1 MANYALAAVRKG
13 QIAVQGKKRI
23 EFDLNRP
30 CNQPTS
36 AGSQNFGERIIDFVF
51 LSERDDAILVHG
63 VTLLLG
69 DLGGLVTN
77 PVTPPSS
84 PRHPVS
90 RIALTE
96 PANHRLR
103 FIRAFLL
110 IVGVYLRSQASSS
123 VQNFAHPRRET
134 RRFERL
140 FKESKRRRFRLGIDE
155 SRH

>member
-1 MANYALAAVRKG
+1 LHFDRANPGLDRANRIMSVANDALAAVRKG
-13 QIAVQGKKRI
+13 QIGVRGKKRI

-69 DLGGLVTN
+69 DSGGLVTN

-90 RIALTE
+90 HIAHGPTRE
-96 PANHRLR
+96 GGDSYDNS
-103 FIRAFLL
+103 I
-110 IVGVYLRSQASSS
+110 Q
-123 VQNFAHPRRET
+123 ET
-134 RRFERL
+134 RDSPQR
-140 FKESKRRRFRLGIDE
+140 
-155 SRH
+155 

>member
-69 DLGGLVTN
+69 YWAVRSPTPLRRLLH
-77 PVTPPSS
+77 PVTQF
-84 PRHPVS
+84 
-90 RIALTE
+90 
-96 PANHRLR
+96 PA
-103 FIRAFLL
+103 
-110 IVGVYLRSQASSS
+110 
-123 VQNFAHPRRET
+123 
-134 RRFERL
+134 
-140 FKESKRRRFRLGIDE
+140 
-155 SRH
+155 

>member
-1 MANYALAAVRKG
+1 MSVANYALAAVRKG
-13 QIAVQGKKRI
+13 QIGVRGKKRI

-30 CNQPTS
+30 CNQPAS

-69 DLGGLVTN
+69 NSGGLVTN

-90 RIALTE
+90 SIAPT
-96 PANHRLR
+96 AT
-103 FIRAFLL
+103 
-110 IVGVYLRSQASSS
+110 IVVID
-123 VQNFAHPRRET
+123 E
-134 RRFERL
+134 
-140 FKESKRRRFRLGIDE
+140 GIDPGFQGAGQIVVFQQDAVL
-155 SRH
+155 

>member
-1 MANYALAAVRKG
+1 MSGANDARGAVRKG
-13 QIAVQGKKRI
+13 QIGVRGEKRI

-51 LSERDDAILVHG
+51 LSETDDSILVHG

-69 DLGGLVTN
+69 DSGGLVTN

-90 RIALTE
+90 RIA
-96 PANHRLR
+96 P
-103 FIRAFLL
+103 
-110 IVGVYLRSQASSS
+110 SQ
-123 VQNFAHPRRET
+123 
-134 RRFERL
+134 
-140 FKESKRRRFRLGIDE
+140 FRVSNAPTYQE
-155 SRH
+155 K

>member
-1 MANYALAAVRKG
+1 MSVVNYALAAVRKG
-13 QIAVQGKKRI
+13 QIAVRGKKRI
-23 EFDLNRP
+23 EFEFNRP

-69 DLGGLVTN
+69 DSGGLVTN

-90 RIALTE
+90 SIARAKGFSGRELCAGWCPIKNATNPD
-96 PANHRLR
+96 PAGPARS
-103 FIRAFLL
+103 IEL
-110 IVGVYLRSQASSS
+110 IIPKGTV
-123 VQNFAHPRRET
+123 
-134 RRFERL
+134 
-140 FKESKRRRFRLGIDE
+140 
-155 SRH
+155 

>member
-1 MANYALAAVRKG
+1 
-13 QIAVQGKKRI
+13 VQGKKRI

-69 DLGGLVTN
+69 DSGGLVTN

-90 RIALTE
+90 SIA
-96 PANHRLR
+96 
-103 FIRAFLL
+103 RARKEQNTWPRMAASDEWKIGRVRMIASLL
-110 IVGVYLRSQASSS
+110 
-123 VQNFAHPRRET
+123 
-134 RRFERL
+134 
-140 FKESKRRRFRLGIDE
+140 
-155 SRH
+155 

>member
-1 MANYALAAVRKG
+1 LRRATIAGLRLLHFDRADPRLDRANRIMSVANYALAAVRKG
-13 QIAVQGKKRI
+13 QIGVRGKKRI

-69 DLGGLVTN
+69 DSGGLVTN

-90 RIALTE
+90 SIAHC
-96 PANHRLR
+96 PADARCLAAAA
-103 FIRAFLL
+103 RADCC
-110 IVGVYLRSQASSS
+110 
-123 VQNFAHPRRET
+123 
-134 RRFERL
+134 
-140 FKESKRRRFRLGIDE
+140 FR
-155 SRH
+155 

>member
-1 MANYALAAVRKG
+1 MSVANYALAAVRKG
-13 QIAVQGKKRI
+13 QIAVRGKKRI

-36 AGSQNFGERIIDFVF
+36 AGSQNFGERIIDIVF

-69 DLGGLVTN
+69 DSGGLVTN

-90 RIALTE
+90 SIAQDIL
-96 PANHRLR
+96 AADL
-103 FIRAFLL
+103 
-110 IVGVYLRSQASSS
+110 V
-123 VQNFAHPRRET
+123 VQRVEA
-134 RRFERL
+134 
-140 FKESKRRRFRLGIDE
+140 I
-155 SRH
+155 